1 MLNILVC
8 IKQVPDTTIIKI
20 DPVTK
25 TLIRDGVPS
34 IVNPFDAYALEVAVQ
49 LKEKVGGT
57 VTVVSMGP
65 LQAKNAL
72 KECIS
77 KGADKAYLMTDRAVG
92 GSDTLATSYILS
104 CVAQKLG
111 PFDLIFCGKQAI
123 DGDTG
128 QVGPEMAEHMGIAQ
142 ITYAVAVDYEDG
154 QLKVRREVDDGWE
167 VIGAQ
172 LPAIVTV
179 NKTEKEPRMATLMS
193 KMAANRAVIEEIHCA
208 DVVEMDLERVG
219 LKGSATKVVKT
230 FTPDRTKNG
239 VKLQDLPA
247 ADAARE
253 LMALLTDKRLIS

>member
-1 MLNILVC
+1 
-8 IKQVPDTTIIKI
+8 
-20 DPVTK
+20 
-25 TLIRDGVPS
+25 
-34 IVNPFDAYALEVAVQ
+34 
-49 LKEKVGGT
+49 
-57 VTVVSMGP
+57 
-65 LQAKNAL
+65 
-72 KECIS
+72 
-77 KGADKAYLMTDRAVG
+77 
-92 GSDTLATSYILS
+92 
-104 CVAQKLG
+104 
-111 PFDLIFCGKQAI
+111 
-123 DGDTG
+123 
-128 QVGPEMAEHMGIAQ
+128 MGIAQ